1 MQLTGIPSFDKN
13 FMLRLQIPALFEFH
27 TLFTIPCFRK
37 RGTEETRMDL
47 DLQEK
52 LRARRQRRRQ
62 QMKQK
67 IQEQVRSHLFK
78 NVRKILLIFEP
89 PCVKLTQGGQKRIW
103 PFTGNFRIYHNPSY
117 LCCVNPTNNSQ

>member
-67 IQEQVRSHLFK
+67 IQEQVRSHLLK
-78 NVRKILLIFEP
+78 NARKILLFFDP
-89 PCVKLTQGGQKRIW
+89 PLPPVSSLHRGVKNVFGLLLGSV
-103 PFTGNFRIYHNPSY
+103 RIYQTFSTF
-117 LCCVNPTNNSQ
+117 VA